1 MDTTHVMKQQLK
13 KELHIYFDSIK
24 IKQMQT
30 VPPEEEAREEY
41 FCDMMQR
48 IVLHLL
54 NAVETD
60 PTLSDHK
67 NACRRSSALL
77 MVKHILEDQLNYV
90 FDREDATF

>member
-1 MDTTHVMKQQLK
+1 
-13 KELHIYFDSIK
+13 
-24 IKQMQT
+24 MQT
-30 VPPEEEAREEY
+30 VPTEEEAREEY

-48 IVLHLL
+48 IIFQLL

-67 NACRRSSALL
+67 NACKRSSALL